1 MNKSLFLVALSF
13 IIAGCASTTDG
24 VRDSQGSRNIHVVEQ
39 RKTFVV
45 MPPTETTPA
54 QIVPVTETTESW
66 HDEQTKASDQSRLD
80 SSSGPDLKQIAPIVG
95 AVSSAVIAGGTGGGS
110 WLAQGGLAALT
121 ALSTAAIG
129 YGVQKRNEAK
139 FHKDDA
145 TEGYR
150 LANENALKVT
160 PQVEKA

>member
-13 IIAGCASTTDG
+13 IIAGCASTTNG
-24 VRDSQGSRNIHVVEQ
+24 VRESQGSRNIHVVEQ

-95 AVSSAVIAGGTGGGS
+95 AVSSAVIA
-110 WLAQGGLAALT
+110 ALT
-121 ALSTAAIG
+121 AISTAAIG